1 MQRYNKKCTYASKAN
16 IFYKK
21 TIDFIYMFRIHPTIG
36 AMLIIVRMKV
46 VQQGE
51 ADFLVENV
59 SDLEYGLHRA
69 TV

>member
-1 MQRYNKKCTYASKAN
+1 
-16 IFYKK
+16 
-21 TIDFIYMFRIHPTIG
+21 MFRIHPTIG

-51 ADFLVENV
+51 ADFLIENV